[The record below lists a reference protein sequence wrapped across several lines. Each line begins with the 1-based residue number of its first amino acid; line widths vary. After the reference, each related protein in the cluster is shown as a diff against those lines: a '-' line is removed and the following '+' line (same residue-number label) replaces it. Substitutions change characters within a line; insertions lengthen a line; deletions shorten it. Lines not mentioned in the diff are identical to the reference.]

1 MATINVE
8 IPDGEFCSD
17 KGHLDCLYGQHSINE
32 HYCHLFRS
40 FLGSSE
46 YVKVDGET
54 RKLRRKCK
62 ACLNALNGDVSSL
75 AIIVDTEDEIH
86 VKNE

>member
-1 MATINVE
+1 MATISVK

-17 KGHLDCLYGQHSINE
+17 KGHLDCLYAQHSINE

-46 YVKVDGET
+46 YVKVDGEI
-54 RKLRRKCK
+54 RRLRRKCK
-62 ACLNALNGDVSSL
+62 DCLNALNGYVGPL
-75 AIIVDTEDEIH
+75 AIIADMEDKIND
-86 VKNE
+86 KNE

>member
-1 MATINVE
+1 MATISVE

-17 KGHLDCLYGQHSINE
+17 KGHLDCLYAQHSINE

-40 FLGSSE
+40 FLDSSE

-54 RKLRRKCK
+54 RRLRRKCK
-62 ACLNALNGDVSSL
+62 ACLNALNGDVGPL
-75 AIIVDTEDEIH
+75 AIIVDTEDKTND
-86 VKNE
+86 KNE